1 MAFLQYGG
9 DDSGRGAT
17 AALVN
22 VLLVLAGLAL
32 ILWILT
38 LAGYD
43 PIGWVEDT
51 VTGFVS

>member
-1 MAFLQYGG
+1 VAFLQHG

-17 AALVN
+17 ATLVN

-51 VTGFVS
+51 VVGFVD